1 MVVASP
7 AGLLVSGFLGL
18 ITRRMQVLIIGKE
31 YPRSFNRV
39 PGYLYS
45 VGAFVGGYLIFSNI
59 VENNRELLDRRLSIL
74 REQRALKDAFHEFKE
89 EPDHRFTAEKRG
101 RFFKLMDKF
110 STTDK

>member
-7 AGLLVSGFLGL
+7 AGILVSGFLGL
-18 ITRRMQVLIIGKE
+18 ITRRMQVLIVGKE

-59 VENNRELLDRRLSIL
+59 VENNRELLDRRLTIL

-89 EPDHRFTAEKRG
+89 EPDHRFISEKRG

-110 STTDK
+110 STAEK